1 MNLTWHIVK
10 KDLRALRWPLGLWI
24 LLIIAKLGV
33 GVALLNADG
42 TEGLEWFN
50 KMDALAK
57 VLSAFEFVSFVLTA
71 AIIQQDLMVGTT
83 AFWMTRP
90 ISGARLL
97 RAKLICIGLVFI
109 VAPVLVALP
118 WWLGCNYGISEIG
131 WAVAETVAAQ
141 AIAVL
146 LGLLWSVVTDG
157 FARFLMWTLVT
168 LFATPMLT
176 GIITFTVY
184 RKQPGVVSEL
194 VATRFLLA
202 LVLAV
207 AGAIVVVVHQF
218 LTRNTWRSIGI
229 IGATVLCIVITGS
242 FWPWSMNVEGRIYSY
257 LLKQAAG
264 EWPAAAEPPGLAF
277 TLASAEFSAR
287 KDRLDRPGAFTTRYR
302 VAGLSDIQGLMPIL
316 SEHTWRWP
324 DGSTR
329 EGRSS
334 GRSGLAD
341 LMARMALSGDG
352 ANSVS
357 ERPAADN
364 LVFTSHLPALTMGK
378 VRTEPAA
385 YAMSARFRLMRFE
398 STTRVPLQPGDWS
411 VHESYGERIAAVE
424 KEGHEL
430 LVTYIRHMPS
440 LWVDN
445 AAGGQLAATG
455 PYAQHY
461 LVNRAANFAHRG
473 SSRDFKLTRIG
484 TVGISWRTTAY
495 HATDFHSSAPAA
507 GREMLEAINALS
519 DVELVKVTF
528 AEQARF
534 SHELKIDAAT
544 IGQAN
549 P

>member
-10 KDLRALRWPLGLWI
+10 KDLRALKWPLGLWV

-42 TEGLEWFN
+42 TEGLEWFT

-97 RAKLICIGLVFI
+97 RAKLTGIGLVFI
-109 VAPVLVALP
+109 VAPVLVTLP

-131 WAVAETVAAQ
+131 WAVVETVAAQ

-168 LFATPMLT
+168 LVATPMLT
-176 GIITFTVY
+176 GIIAYTVS
-184 RKQPGVVSEL
+184 RGKPGAVQEL
-194 VATRFLLA
+194 VATRLTLS
-202 LVLAV
+202 LILAV
-207 AGAIVVVVHQF
+207 VGVFVVVIDQF

-229 IGATVLCIVITGS
+229 IGGTVVLIVGVGS
-242 FWPWSMNVEGRIYSY
+242 FWPWSMNVEGRLYSY

-264 EWPAAAEPPGLAF
+264 EWPAAAEPAGLTF
-277 TLASAEFSAR
+277 TLASTEFSAR
-287 KDRLDRPGAFTTRYR
+287 KDRPDRQGTLITKYR
-302 VAGLSDIQGLMPIL
+302 VDGLSGSQGLMPIL

-341 LMARMALSGDG
+341 MMSRLALNGEG
-352 ANSVS
+352 QQVTAGQT
-357 ERPAADN
+357 AADT
-364 LVFTSHLPALTMGK
+364 LVFSSYLPALTMGK
-378 VRTEPAA
+378 VRAEPTA
-385 YAMSARFRLMRFE
+385 YVMPARFRLMRFE
-398 STTRVPLQPGDWS
+398 SATRVPLEPGAWS
-411 VHESYGERIAAVE
+411 GHESYGERIAAVE
-424 KEGHEL
+424 KEGPQL
-430 LVTYIRHMPS
+430 LVTFIRHMPS

-445 AAGGQLAATG
+445 AAGGQLAASG
-455 PYAQHY
+455 PYSQYY
-461 LVNRAANFAHRG
+461 LVNRERNYVDRG
-473 SSRDFKLTRIG
+473 SSTDFKLTRIG
-484 TVGISWRTTAY
+484 TVGISWRTVSYVAVPRPPGGGSTL
-495 HATDFHSSAPAA
+495 D
-507 GREMLEAINALS
+507 AINALA
-519 DVELVKVTF
+519 DAELVKVTF

-534 SHELKIDAAT
+534 SRELMIDSADIAK
-544 IGQAN
+544 AN

>member
-1 MNLTWHIVK
+1 
-10 KDLRALRWPLGLWI
+10 
-24 LLIIAKLGV
+24 V

-42 TEGLEWFN
+42 TEGLEWFT
-50 KMDALAK
+50 KMDALAR
-57 VLSAFEFVSFVLTA
+57 VLSVFEFVSFVLTA

-97 RAKLICIGLVFI
+97 RAKLICIALVFI
-109 VAPVLVALP
+109 VAPVLVTLP

-184 RKQPGVVSEL
+184 RKQPGAVQEL
-194 VATRFLLA
+194 VATRFMLA
-202 LVLAV
+202 LILAV
-207 AGAIVVVVHQF
+207 AGVIVVVVHQF
-218 LTRNTWRSIGI
+218 LTRHTWRSIGI
-229 IGATVLCIVITGS
+229 IGATVALIIGTGS

-277 TLASAEFSAR
+277 TQTSAEFSAR
-287 KDRLDRPGAFTTRYR
+287 KDRPDRPGTLITKYR
-302 VAGLSDIQGLMPIL
+302 VDGLSDTQGLMPIL

-324 DGSTR
+324 DGSTLK
-329 EGRSS
+329 GRSS

-341 LMARMALSGDG
+341 MMSRLALTGEG
-352 ANSVS
+352 RPATAGQ
-357 ERPAADN
+357 PAADA
-364 LVFTSHLPALTMGK
+364 LVFTSYLPALTMGK
-378 VRTEPAA
+378 VRAEPAA
-385 YAMSARFRLMRFE
+385 YVMPARFRLMRFE
-398 STTRVPLQPGDWS
+398 SATRVPLEPGAWS
-411 VHESYGERIAAVE
+411 VHDAYGDRIAAVE

-455 PYAQHY
+455 PYSQHY
-461 LVNRAANFAHRG
+461 LVNRARGFAHSG
-473 SSRDFKLTRIG
+473 WSRDFKLTRIG
-484 TVGISWRTTAY
+484 TVGISWRTLAY
-495 HATDFHSSAPAA
+495 HATEFRGPAPAA
-507 GREMLEAINALS
+507 GREMLEAINALT
-519 DVELVKVTF
+519 DAELVKVTL

-534 SHELKIDAAT
+534 SHELKIEPAEIAK
-544 IGQAN
+544 AN

>member
-10 KDLRALRWPLGLWI
+10 KDLRALKWPLGLWI

-42 TEGLEWFN
+42 TEGLDWFN

-57 VLSAFEFVSFVLTA
+57 VLSAFAFVSFVLTA

-109 VAPVLVALP
+109 VAPVLVTLP

-176 GIITFTVY
+176 GIVTFTVY
-184 RKQPGVVSEL
+184 RKQPGAVSEL
-194 VATRFLLA
+194 VATRFM
-202 LVLAV
+202 LVLILAV
-207 AGAIVVVVHQF
+207 AGVIVVVTHQF
-218 LTRNTWRSIGI
+218 LTRHTWRSIGI
-229 IGATVLCIVITGS
+229 ISGTVALIVGVGS

-264 EWPAAAEPPGLAF
+264 EWPAASEPAGLKF
-277 TLASAEFSAR
+277 RQISAEFSAR
-287 KDRLDRPGAFTTRYR
+287 KDRPGRPGTFIAKYQ
-302 VAGLSDIQGLMPIL
+302 VDGLSGTQGLMPVM
-316 SEHTWRWP
+316 SEHFWRWP
-324 DGSTR
+324 DGTTR

-341 LMARMALSGDG
+341 MMSRLALTGEGQPASSGQP
-352 ANSVS
+352 AS
-357 ERPAADN
+357 EN
-364 LVFTSHLPALTMGK
+364 LVFSSYLPALTMGK
-378 VRTEPAA
+378 VRAEPAA
-385 YAMSARFRLMRFE
+385 YVMPARFRLMRFE
-398 STTRVPLQPGDWS
+398 SATRVPLAPGAWS
-411 VHESYGERIAAVE
+411 VHDAYGERIAAVE
-424 KEGHEL
+424 KEGPQL

-455 PYAQHY
+455 PYSQYY
-461 LVNRAANFAHRG
+461 LVNRTENYADRG
-473 SSRDFKLTRIG
+473 SSTEFKLTRIG
-484 TVGISWRTTAY
+484 TVGISWRTVAY
-495 HATDFHSSAPAA
+495 VPVPRPPFA
-507 GREMLEAINALS
+507 GSTLAAINALA
-519 DVELVKVTF
+519 DAELVKVTF
-528 AEQARF
+528 VEQARF
-534 SHELKIDAAT
+534 SHELKLDAAE
-544 IGQAN
+544 IAKAN